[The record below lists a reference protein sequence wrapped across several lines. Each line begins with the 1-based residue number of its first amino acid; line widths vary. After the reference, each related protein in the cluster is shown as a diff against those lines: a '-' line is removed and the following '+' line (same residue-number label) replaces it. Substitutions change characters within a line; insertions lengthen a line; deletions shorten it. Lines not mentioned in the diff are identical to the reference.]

1 MTCSHDHNH
10 THDHDSLAHHGGH
23 DAVCLDHVSYRYP
36 SPSRKARNG
45 DGNGSG
51 NLVLRDVTLHIEQG
65 TKLGIIGPNGA
76 GKTTLVKI
84 ILGLIR
90 GYTGKVR
97 VMDLS
102 PTEACRRGNVVGY
115 VPQRLDVEWRFPV
128 TAEQAVLMGLTA
140 RSRWLPWFSKGDHD
154 YARHVMEKVGVVDLR
169 DRPVGQL
176 SGGQQQRLFIA
187 RALVAQPKV
196 LILDEPLVG
205 VDEAG
210 QQRFAA
216 LINELHA
223 SLGLT
228 IVIVSHDIQA
238 IAAGCNRVACL
249 RQSIH
254 FHDAPQGLTREV
266 LAEVFAHEVAPVVS
280 EMNVLHL
287 I

>member
-1 MTCSHDHNH
+1 MSTCSHDH

-36 SPSRKARNG
+36 ARARRSG
-45 DGNGSG
+45 DRRAQDIDQV
-51 NLVLRDVTLHIEQG
+51 VLRDVTLHVEQG

-84 ILGLIR
+84 ILGLIN
-90 GYTGKVR
+90 GYTGRVR
-97 VMDLS
+97 VMDMS
-102 PTEACRRGNVVGY
+102 PTEACQRGNVVGY
-115 VPQRLDVEWRFPV
+115 VPQRLDVEWRFPI

-140 RSRWLPWFSKGDHD
+140 GSRWRPWFSKDDHA
-154 YARHVMEKVGVVDLR
+154 YARHVMDKVGVADLR
-169 DRPVGQL
+169 DRPIGQL

-210 QQRFAA
+210 QHRFAA

-228 IVIVSHDIQA
+228 IIIVSHDIQA

-254 FHDAPQGLTREV
+254 FHDAPQGLTRDV

-280 EMNVLHL
+280 ESSR
-287 I
+287 

>member
-1 MTCSHDHNH
+1 
-10 THDHDSLAHHGGH
+10 
-23 DAVCLDHVSYRYP
+23 
-36 SPSRKARNG
+36 
-45 DGNGSG
+45 
-51 NLVLRDVTLHIEQG
+51 
-65 TKLGIIGPNGA
+65 
-76 GKTTLVKI
+76 
-84 ILGLIR
+84 
-90 GYTGKVR
+90 
-97 VMDLS
+97 
-102 PTEACRRGNVVGY
+102 
-115 VPQRLDVEWRFPV
+115 
-128 TAEQAVLMGLTA
+128 
-140 RSRWLPWFSKGDHD
+140 
-154 YARHVMEKVGVVDLR
+154 MEKVGVVDLR

-280 EMNVLHL
+280 EMNV
-287 I
+287 